1 MLHETDGSPQA
12 RQAYL
17 PHVDAVDAHAALVD
31 VVEAR
36 KQRAGSRLA
45 SARRPDKRNSLPR
58 LDMQAETFEGR
69 GILAIGEMDVVE
81 VDTAACDLEI
91 GSACLLAHVD
101 RTVHYLAEAPESG
114 SSLLEDLGEV
124 DERLDGR
131 GKNANVEGEYRKV
144 RSRDL
149 PECNPVAAKHDD
161 NRVQHARERRAHGV
175 EESHGLVC
183 RGLRRK
189 VGIVGCSKS
198 GTLVIFSN
206 ERLDGAHTL
215 QGVFQL

>member
-1 MLHETDGSPQA
+1 MLHETNGSPQA

-36 KQRAGSRLA
+36 KQRTGGRLA
-45 SARRPDKRNSLPR
+45 SARRPDKRNSLPC
-58 LDMQAETFEGR
+58 LNVQAEAFEGR
-69 GILAIGEMDVVE
+69 GILAIGETDVVE
-81 VDTAACDLEI
+81 VDMAACDLKV
-91 GSACLLAHVD
+91 GSARLLAHVEGA
-101 RTVHYLAEAPESG
+101 VHYLAEAPESG
-114 SSLLEDLGEV
+114 GSLLEDLGEV
-124 DERLDGR
+124 DERLDGC

-149 PECNPVAAKHDD
+149 PECNPVAAEHDD
-161 NRVQHARERRAHGV
+161 NRVQHARKRRAHGV

-189 VGIVGCSKS
+189 VGVVGCGK
-198 GTLVIFSN
+198 T
-206 ERLDGAHTL
+206 
-215 QGVFQL
+215 

>member
-17 PHVDAVDAHAALVD
+17 SHVDAVDAHAALVD

-81 VDTAACDLEI
+81 VDTATCDLEI

-114 SSLLEDLGEV
+114 SSLLEDLGEI

>member
-1 MLHETDGSPQA
+1 
-12 RQAYL
+12 
-17 PHVDAVDAHAALVD
+17 
-31 VVEAR
+31 
-36 KQRAGSRLA
+36 
-45 SARRPDKRNSLPR
+45 
-58 LDMQAETFEGR
+58 MQGKTLEGR
-69 GILAIGEMDVVE
+69 GILTIREMDVVE
-81 VDTAACDLEI
+81 VDAATGNLEI
-91 GSACLLAHVD
+91 GSVRLLAHVEGA
-101 RTVHYLAEAPESG
+101 VHYLAETPESSG
-114 SSLLEDLGEV
+114 CLLEDLSEV

-131 GKNANVEGEYRKV
+131 SKNANVEGEYRKV

-161 NRVQHARERRAHGV
+161 NRVQHARKRRAHGI

-189 VGIVGCSKS
+189 VGVVGH
-198 GTLVIFSN
+198 GETRALVILSN